1 MKKNVFV
8 FWLLL
13 STILAVSCNNYQKI
27 LKTNDFVLMYKKSF
41 EYYNKGDYM
50 RASELFDRIASI
62 YKGTEK
68 GDSTAFF
75 QAMSYFRQ
83 NDYLNASYH
92 FDNFYKNFPYSPF
105 SEEAMFMAGYCYY
118 KRSPKAELDQQETL
132 LAIEVLQE
140 FIRKNPG
147 SKFAE
152 AAQGYV
158 GSLHDRLIEK
168 SYISAKLY
176 YEMGDYKA
184 AATSLAI
191 ALGEYPETKHREEI
205 LFLTLRSKYLFAEK
219 SIEGKQRER
228 YQDTVDEYMSF
239 AAEFPESK
247 HKTDAKKMYEV
258 ASKYVPADEL
268 NK

>member
-1 MKKNVFV
+1 
-8 FWLLL
+8 
-13 STILAVSCNNYQKI
+13 
-27 LKTNDFVLMYKKSF
+27 
-41 EYYNKGDYM
+41 
-50 RASELFDRIASI
+50 
-62 YKGTEK
+62 
-68 GDSTAFF
+68 
-75 QAMSYFRQ
+75 
-83 NDYLNASYH
+83 
-92 FDNFYKNFPYSPF
+92 
-105 SEEAMFMAGYCYY
+105 MAGYCYY

-158 GSLHDRLIEK
+158 DSLHDRLIEK
-168 SYISAKLY
+168 SYISSKLY

-219 SIEGKQRER
+219 SIEEKQRER
-228 YQDTVDEYMSF
+228 YQDAVDEYMSF

-247 HKTDAKKMYEV
+247 HKADAKKMYEV